1 MEENKDFWS
10 RLEVV
15 SKIIGAILIPLT
27 IFLVGQKFNKEKEI
41 ANRNQRD
48 FQNTIELLKLC
59 NSENDELRL
68 SGFNYAEYLQ
78 RKKLLDE
85 ELIPI
90 LSRVQSEEKNSETAI
105 KTGEVFEKIKS
116 NINENTTVNDLDSD
130 LVTRVYFHI
139 NQDNQRDNAN
149 RLKRFL
155 ESKGNGF
162 RNGLN
167 IPGIE
172 LKEYSF
178 QISQLRVFKK
188 DEIELANKIADVV
201 AEFGGISIEVVDL
214 SNRYPNSSI
223 RPRHFEIWLGND
235 FK

>member
-1 MEENKDFWS
+1 MEKNRDFWS
-10 RLEVV
+10 KIEVV

-27 IFLVGQKFNKEKEI
+27 IFLVGQKFNEEKEI
-41 ANRNQRD
+41 ANKNQRD

-59 NSENDELRL
+59 NSENDKLRL

-78 RKKLLDE
+78 RKNLLDE

-116 NINENTTVNDLDSD
+116 NFDKNPIVNDLDSD

-139 NQDNQRDNAN
+139 NQENQRGNAN
-149 RLKRFL
+149 RLKSFL
-155 ESKGNGF
+155 ESKRNDF
-162 RNGLN
+162 KNGLN
-167 IPGIE
+167 VPGIE
-172 LKEYSF
+172 LKDYSF

-188 DEIELANKIADVV
+188 EEIELANKIADVV
-201 AEFGGISIEVVDL
+201 NKFERISIQVVDL
-214 SNRYPNSSI
+214 SERYPNSNI